1 MNGLFLQASQDTMS
15 PLATAIGLRSIYTT
29 MRAPPG
35 KRVVFGCAISLL
47 PVLGPNR
54 ASLSLT
60 SHFDLALE
68 WIVVIRLRCS
78 GIGGTGTQLKGIGVS
93 RNGKKNK
100 LNDDAVYGS
109 VPERSSYDI
118 VNVELVDLKPLPG
131 QKPAQISLSYEI
143 MTKFL
148 GPTASPS
155 IAPMSSR

>member
-1 MNGLFLQASQDTMS
+1 
-15 PLATAIGLRSIYTT
+15 

-93 RNGKKNK
+93 RNGKKT
-100 LNDDAVYGS
+100 S
-109 VPERSSYDI
+109 
-118 VNVELVDLKPLPG
+118 
-131 QKPAQISLSYEI
+131 
-143 MTKFL
+143 
-148 GPTASPS
+148 
-155 IAPMSSR
+155 